1 MRICICRS
9 LLIGEYTP
17 LHNLAYFGQDE
28 GASANHTYR
37 QHPAVL
43 TQPQKVFAAVVLA
56 LEAKTLQGQIAVKVV
71 TSTKNL
77 LQITGQDLNVLTSQL
92 GPEAQLIARS
102 AFS

>member
-9 LLIGEYTP
+9 LLISESPRLNQELGVP
-17 LHNLAYFGQDE
+17 
-28 GASANHTYR
+28 ANHLNR

-43 TQPQKVFAAVVLA
+43 TQPQKVFVAVVLA

-77 LQITGQDLNVLTSQL
+77 LQITGQDLNALTAQL

>member
-1 MRICICRS
+1 MMEY
-9 LLIGEYTP
+9 LLTS
-17 LHNLAYFGQDE
+17 H
-28 GASANHTYR
+28 R

>member
-9 LLIGEYTP
+9 LLISEFPHHHGIGVP
-17 LHNLAYFGQDE
+17 
-28 GASANHTYR
+28 ANHYSR
-37 QHPAVL
+37 QHPSVL
-43 TQPQKVFAAVVLA
+43 TQPQKVFIAVVLA

-77 LQITGQDLNVLTSQL
+77 LQITGQDLNALTAQL
-92 GPEAQLIARS
+92 TPEAQLIARS